1 MKTEVNNKGTIDEAI
16 DIGSLES
23 SDRDKLL
30 QLLLNMF
37 TEAENEKEEIKADR
51 DVRVKELETEC
62 KLLELKQ
69 ERAYK
74 RCSSIVYCITVLSII
89 IILILGSMHFVS
101 LNRTFDTL
109 RDLEFVVEVDNEAE
123 ANSGSDIVSSFN
135 TVNGDN
141 SGFNVQEGTENS
153 IEISD
158 EDNGI
163 EEAVTDED

>member
-62 KLLELKQ
+62 RLLELKQ

-74 RCSSIVYCITVLSII
+74 RCSNIVYCITVLSII

-123 ANSGSDIVSSFN
+123 ANSD
-135 TVNGDN
+135 
-141 SGFNVQEGTENS
+141 FNVQEGTGNS

-158 EDNGI
+158 EDKGI